1 MLHAFSKL
9 CQNGKKEEYEL
20 PIPRGTAYSI
30 VGGHDWGLYAVR
42 LGGLGVLI
50 TDSHPTKQWSHNNVA
65 ILETTN
71 PLYKYIYM
79 FKKRFIITN
88 LVFNLVL
95 L

>member
-20 PIPRGTAYSI
+20 PIPRGTPHSI

-71 PLYKYIYM
+71 PLNTYTCS
-79 FKKRFIITN
+79 KRD
-88 LVFNLVL
+88 LS
-95 L
+95 